1 MISINDTMGKKGVVI
16 IGDHVQSLG
25 IIRSLG
31 REKIPVYLL
40 NDRSLCIGR
49 FSKFLKKFF
58 ICPSFE
64 DTQDLVEYLIH
75 LAGEENIKDWLL
87 WPTND
92 ACVYAVSTHKTD
104 LEKYYKIATP
114 SWGIVQFALNK
125 KLTYSIAERCNI
137 PYPKTAYPATL
148 DAIIAIGQTITYPVI
163 LKPAVMHH
171 YFKKARKKAII
182 VRNSHELIENYQVM
196 ISIIDPSEIMVQEI
210 IPGRPGFL
218 YSFCSLFSD
227 GNVLAKCIAQRRRQ
241 KPMDCGKGTT
251 FAESMFIPELE
262 KYGTALLNE
271 IGYYGLS
278 EIEFKKDPRDGQYKL
293 LEINAR
299 TWLWHSLA
307 IRCGVNFPFLQYRD
321 LMEGHVEP
329 VLSFRKNI
337 KWMHFYT
344 DFAISVNEILHRKMS
359 LGDYLHSLQGEKE
372 AGVFSKDDMMPFIME
387 TVLLPYLFLTR

>member
-1 MISINDTMGKKGVVI
+1 MISLNNTGEKKGVVI

-40 NDRSLCIGR
+40 NDKSLCIGR

-58 ICPSFE
+58 LCPSFE
-64 DTQDLVEYLIH
+64 DTDTLVQYLVS
-75 LAGEENIKDWLL
+75 LADRENIRDWML

-92 ACVYAVSTHKTD
+92 ASVYAVSTHKTN
-104 LEKYYKIATP
+104 LEKYFKIATP
-114 SWGIVQFALNK
+114 SWDVVQYALNK
-125 KLTYSIAERCNI
+125 KLTYSVAEKCHI
-137 PYPKTAYPATL
+137 PCPKTAYPENL
-148 DAIIAIGQTITYPVI
+148 DAVISLGETIVYPVI

-182 VRNSHELIENYQVM
+182 VHNTEELIENYQSMRSV
-196 ISIIDPSEIMVQEI
+196 IDPSEIMVQEI

-218 YSFCSLFSD
+218 YSFCSLFRE
-227 GNVLAKCIAQRRRQ
+227 GNVQARCIAQRRRQ

-251 FAESMFIPELE
+251 FAQSMDIPELE
-262 KYGTALLNE
+262 QYGSVLLKE

-278 EIEFKKDPRDGQYKL
+278 EVEFKKDPRDGRYKL

-321 LMEGHVEP
+321 IMQGHSDP
-329 VLSFRKNI
+329 VLSFRENV
-337 KWMHFYT
+337 KWVHFYT
-344 DFAISVNEILHRKMS
+344 DFAISMNEILHGKMTF
-359 LGDYLHSLQGEKE
+359 GDYLHSLEGEKE
-372 AGVFSKDDMMPFIME
+372 SGVFSRDDMMPFIME
-387 TVLLPYLFLTR
+387 TVLLPYLYLTR

>member
-1 MISINDTMGKKGVVI
+1 MISFNNSRENNGVVI

-40 NDRSLCIGR
+40 NDKSLCIGR
-49 FSKFLKKFF
+49 FSKFLKRFF
-58 ICPSFE
+58 LCPPFE
-64 DTQDLVEYLIH
+64 DTDNLVEYLIH
-75 LAGEENIKDWLL
+75 LADRENIKDWVL

-92 ACVYAVSTHKTD
+92 ASVYAVSTQKAN

-114 SWGIVQFALNK
+114 SWDVVQCALNK
-125 KLTYSIAERCNI
+125 KLTYSIAEKCNI
-137 PYPKTAYPATL
+137 PCPKTAYPENL
-148 DAIIAIGQTITYPVI
+148 DAVIALGQTILYPAI

-182 VRNSHELIENYQVM
+182 VKNSHELIENYQEM

-218 YSFCSLFSD
+218 YSFCSLFKD
-227 GNVLAKCIAQRRRQ
+227 GKVQAKCIAQRHRQ

-251 FAESMFIPELE
+251 FAESLFIPELE
-262 KYGTALLNE
+262 KYGSLLLNE

-307 IRCGVNFPFLQYRD
+307 IRCGVNFPLLQYRD
-321 LMEGHVEP
+321 LVKGTIEP
-329 VLSFRKNI
+329 VLSFRENI
-337 KWMHFYT
+337 KWVHFYT
-344 DFAISVNEILHRKMS
+344 DFAISVNEIIHGKMT
-359 LGDYLHSLQGEKE
+359 LGNYLRSLQGEKE
-372 AGVFSKDDMMPFIME
+372 AGVFSKDDIMPFIME
-387 TVLLPYLFLTR
+387 TAHSPIYI